1 MRKTKYT
8 VKFTTQFEKD
18 YKLIL
23 KRGLKITLLDEI
35 IAKLA
40 LGEPLDKSN
49 HDHPLSGN
57 WVRHRECHIL
67 PDWLL
72 IYRIEEDVLVLSL
85 SRTGSHSDL
94 FGEMSLTSA
103 WKPFHTIVISIMQK
117 FFRSPGAAKI
127 RCIFC
132 CGASP
137 ASGHVSAGPA
147 GSLACRK
154 IQ

>member
-8 VKFTTQFEKD
+8 VKYTTQFRKD
-18 YKLIL
+18 YKLVM

-40 LGEPLDKSN
+40 LGEPLDESN

-57 WVRHRECHIL
+57 WARHRECHIL

-72 IYRIEEDVLVLSL
+72 IYRIEEDVLVLAL

-94 FGEMSLTSA
+94 FG
-103 WKPFHTIVISIMQK
+103 K
-117 FFRSPGAAKI
+117 
-127 RCIFC
+127 
-132 CGASP
+132 
-137 ASGHVSAGPA
+137 
-147 GSLACRK
+147 
-154 IQ
+154 